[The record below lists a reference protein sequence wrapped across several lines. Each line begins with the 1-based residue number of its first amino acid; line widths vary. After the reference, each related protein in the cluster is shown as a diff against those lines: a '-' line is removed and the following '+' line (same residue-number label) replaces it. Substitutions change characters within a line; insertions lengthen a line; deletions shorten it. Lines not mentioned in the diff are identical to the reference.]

1 MKQNPKTIKQILN
14 ISFLSVSIPALILL
28 LVLTCYTISRQIHA
42 DQSDTEIQLSQVT
55 THMEEVLKRSET
67 QLNNLVVP
75 GSPFHSFHYS
85 NTQLEKYQNAY
96 TILQILRPILTQDS
110 CLGGFFLYSKDY
122 FMQPIHLSEERNRW
136 IPFMLSDRVVLI
148 RMIGYD
154 TTICAVM
161 VDPSLDNFSLFAG
174 MSDSDMHLFYASLEG
189 TPYTSEF
196 VTRKLLFPYEDN
208 PVRKITLDKKTY
220 QFISSPVGEYNL
232 QLCCIFPYKGI
243 WSHMNLFQ
251 KVLISCMIALLFSI
265 SLIGMYLYRKL
276 IYPINTLME
285 TMQKVGNGN
294 LSLRVNDNYD
304 LLELQR
310 FGQAFNEMLT
320 KINDLKLEAYE
331 KKLDLK
337 QAQLQYLQL
346 QIRPHFYLNC
356 LKSLYGMAE
365 KKQYGEIQE
374 SILALSEYFRY
385 IFRNNIELVSLEE
398 EIHSVSS
405 YIKLQQLYF
414 SCWPELGIDIS
425 ADTTDVLVP
434 PLSILTFVENSIKH
448 CQDRSHIKIQL
459 KTAHVSIEQ
468 QDYLNITIS
477 DNCGGFPLEALN
489 TLNHLEEHD
498 FLYKDYNVGIY
509 NIYYRMKMIYEN
521 QSTLAFY
528 NIENQG
534 CVELLIP
541 FRERKIES

>member
-1 MKQNPKTIKQILN
+1 
-14 ISFLSVSIPALILL
+14 
-28 LVLTCYTISRQIHA
+28 
-42 DQSDTEIQLSQVT
+42 
-55 THMEEVLKRSET
+55 
-67 QLNNLVVP
+67 
-75 GSPFHSFHYS
+75 
-85 NTQLEKYQNAY
+85 
-96 TILQILRPILTQDS
+96 
-110 CLGGFFLYSKDY
+110 
-122 FMQPIHLSEERNRW
+122 
-136 IPFMLSDRVVLI
+136 
-148 RMIGYD
+148 
-154 TTICAVM
+154 M